1 MAVEIRE
8 LVIRAVVKDEQN
20 SSEETGT
27 EIGEHDTQGRD
38 AIIEA
43 CVKQVLKILN
53 RKQER

>member
-8 LVIRAVVKDEQN
+8 LVIRAIIKDEQN
-20 SSEETGT
+20 SSEETEAGN
-27 EIGEHDTQGRD
+27 IEHDMQGSE

>member
-8 LVIRAVVKDEQN
+8 LVIRAVIKSERPPQKAE
-20 SSEETGT
+20 SSPH
-27 EIGEHDTQGRD
+27 EIQDQH

-43 CVKQVLKILN
+43 CVKQVLKILK

>member
-8 LVIRAVVKDEQN
+8 LVIRAVIKNERNPYQGAKSDRQ
-20 SSEETGT
+20 
-27 EIGEHDTQGRD
+27 EIPDQH

-43 CVKQVLKILN
+43 CVKQVLKILK

>member
-8 LVIRAVVKDEQN
+8 LVIRAVIKDEQN
-20 SSEETGT
+20 SSDETGT
-27 EIGEHDTQGRD
+27 ETGEHGMQGRD

>member
-8 LVIRAVVKDEQN
+8 LVIRAVIKDKQD
-20 SSEETGT
+20 SSEETGAET
-27 EIGEHDTQGRD
+27 GEHDMQGSE